1 VTKKKTEMSS
11 SSSHYKL
18 YYFNHR
24 GRAELS
30 RLIFVTAGHAYEDV
44 RYDDA
49 QWMSHKKEMPFGK
62 LPVLEIDSEKIG
74 ESSAIAHYLATH
86 FGLAGK
92 TPIEALKC
100 HSLAETVRDLQET
113 MSRIMFSEKDE
124 ERKKMMRSELETSV
138 KDSVERFESYLKTSG
153 TGFLV
158 GKTLTYADLAIWNAY
173 SAVSQFLGRD
183 VLADHPLLQKHS
195 KTISSVPRIAEYLSK
210 RPPSVC

>member
-1 VTKKKTEMSS
+1 MSS

-30 RLIFVTAGHAYEDV
+30 RLIFVTAGQPYEDV
-44 RYDDA
+44 RFDDA
-49 QWMSHKKEMPFGK
+49 QWMTHKKEMPFGQ
-62 LPVLEIDSEKIG
+62 LPVLQIDSEKIG
-74 ESSAIAHYLATH
+74 QSSAIAHYLALQ

-92 TPIEALKC
+92 TPIESLKC
-100 HSLAETVRDLQET
+100 HALAETVRDLMEM

-124 ERKKMMRSELETSV
+124 ERKKVMRTELETWV
-138 KDSVERFESYLKTSG
+138 KDSVEKFESYLKTGG

-158 GKTLTYADLAIWNAY
+158 GKTLTYADLAIYNAY
-173 SAVSQFLGRD
+173 FSVSQFLGRD
-183 VLADHPLLQKHS
+183 VLVGHPLLQTHS
-195 KTISSVPRIAEYLSK
+195 KTISSVPRIAEYLTK